1 MGDNNN
7 TTSFS
12 LPPGTRFYPSD
23 QLLISYYLSSKNRSD
38 HRNDF
43 GINLIQEI
51 DFYNYDPFNLPDS
64 ACFRYGRGGQ
74 KRHWFCFVAAR
85 VLKRRA
91 GTGSGGGYWKKKRGR
106 VKDVVGEGA
115 GKVVVGTRKTFGFY
129 LGDCGSKSGVKTDWL
144 MYEYALAGH
153 PMASF
158 VLCRVFIKSRHEN
171 NLSKHVFSS
180 YGEQQIVATVR
191 HVGIQYDGT
200 AASATESKMHDEHTI
215 DQENDVSELP
225 STDLNGQ
232 ALTEHGAEQIGL
244 ESDGPPVLNG
254 FSAQELM
261 AISEG
266 DFIELDD
273 ILCPLSG
280 IS

>member
-1 MGDNNN
+1 MGDN
-7 TTSFS
+7 TTPFS

-23 QLLISYYLSSKNRSD
+23 QQLISYYLSSKNRSD
-38 HRNDF
+38 HRSDF

-64 ACFRYGRGGQ
+64 ACFRYGRGGR

-91 GTGSGGGYWKKKRGR
+91 GTGGYWKKRGR

-115 GKVVVGTRKTFGFY
+115 GKVVVGTRKSFVFY
-129 LGDCGSKSGVKTDWL
+129 SRDCGTKSGVKTDWL

-171 NLSKHVFSS
+171 NLSGHVFSS
-180 YGEQQIVATVR
+180 YGEETVATVR

-200 AASATESKMHDEHTI
+200 AASVTDSKMHDEDTI
-215 DQENDVSELP
+215 DQENDVSKLP
-225 STDLNGQ
+225 SGLVSDLNAQ
-232 ALTEHGAEQIGL
+232 ALTEHVAEQIGL